1 MKLLGTVHK
10 YGADVN
16 TDVIIP
22 ARYLNVFDPA
32 ELAQHCMEDIDC
44 DFVRK
49 VKPGDIIVAGS
60 NFGCG
65 SSREHAPLAIKAAGI
80 SCVVAKS
87 FARIF
92 YRNALNTGLPILE
105 CEEAADKTETGD
117 TLEVEL
123 SAGEIRN
130 ITRGLTFKA
139 KPFPEFMLELI
150 KAGGLIEYTKRKIA
164 AHSRVRLS
172 TKKL

>member
-1 MKLLGTVHK
+1 MKLRGKVHK
-10 YGADVN
+10 YGDDVN

-22 ARYLNVFDPA
+22 ARYLNVYDPA
-32 ELAQHCMEDIDC
+32 ELAQHCMEDLDSE
-44 DFVRK
+44 FLKR
-49 VKPGDIIVAGS
+49 VKPGDIIVAGT

-80 SCVVAKS
+80 SCVIARS

-105 CEEAADKTETGD
+105 CEEAVDKTRAGD
-117 TLEVEL
+117 VLEIEL
-123 SAGEIRN
+123 STGEIVN

-139 KPFPEFMLELI
+139 KPFPDFMLQLI
-150 KAGGLIEYTKRKIA
+150 EAGGLIEYTKRKIA
-164 AHSRVRLS
+164 
-172 TKKL
+172 TKRSHR